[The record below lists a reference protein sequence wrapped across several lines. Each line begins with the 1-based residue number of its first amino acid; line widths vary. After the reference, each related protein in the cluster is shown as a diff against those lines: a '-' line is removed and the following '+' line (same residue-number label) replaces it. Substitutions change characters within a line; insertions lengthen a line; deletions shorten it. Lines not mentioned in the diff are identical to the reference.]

1 MIPSAIMD
9 MPEIL
14 STTPPKSL
22 NEWLTYQ
29 QHQHVKSIDMTLER
43 ARAVAVRL
51 NLGKPAPLVLTVAGT
66 NGKGSTVAFL
76 QALLSE
82 CGLKVGCYTSPHV
95 LNYNERI
102 ALNDGTKPGRW
113 VSDAELINAFE
124 RIEAA
129 RSEIPLTFFEYATLA
144 AWLIFSESELD
155 AVILEV
161 GLGGRLD
168 TVNLIDAD
176 GVVLTTVDLDHQEYL
191 GNTRALIGTEKAGVF
206 RALQKAVY
214 SDANP
219 VPEVIK
225 IAELIGTE
233 LIRPRRDYHFHRYQT
248 DWRFRFRDAPELILP
263 KPKLA
268 APCQLDNAA
277 AAIALLY
284 ALPERAGQLNG
295 DVIARALL
303 RAHVPGRLALVGENP
318 AIYLDV
324 AHNPQAAHSLAV
336 WLHANPCLGRT
347 LAVFGAL
354 EDKDV
359 LGVAAEL
366 KNAIHH
372 WYLAGLEGETP
383 RGLSAVALAARI
395 RGAMS
400 GYYDSFSDPST
411 ALDAAISQA
420 KPSDRILMF
429 GSFFIVAA
437 AYRAL
442 GINEITAF
450 GGTFP
455 PDLPAPY

>member
-1 MIPSAIMD
+1 MD
-9 MPEIL
+9 MPENLPSTLAKTL
-14 STTPPKSL
+14 S
-22 NEWLTYQ
+22 EWLAYQ

-43 ARAVAVRL
+43 ARTVAARL

-76 QALLSE
+76 QAILSE

-102 ALNDGTKPGRW
+102 ALTDGAKTGRW
-113 VSDAELINAFE
+113 VRDAELVNAFK

-129 RSEIPLTFFEYATLA
+129 RLNIPLTFFEYATLA
-144 AWLIFSESELD
+144 AWLIFSESALD
-155 AVILEV
+155 VVILEV

-191 GNTRALIGTEKAGVF
+191 GNTRALIGAEKAGVF
-206 RALQKAVY
+206 RVLQKAVY
-214 SDANP
+214 ADTYP

-233 LIRPRRDYHFHRYQT
+233 LIRPRRDYHFHPYQT
-248 DWRFRFRDAPELILP
+248 DWRFQFRDMAELILP
-263 KPKLA
+263 KPALA

-284 ALPERAGQLNG
+284 AMPERVPQLNC
-295 DVIARALL
+295 DVIARALQ
-303 RAHVPGRLALVGENP
+303 RAFVPGRLALVGANP

-336 WLHANPCLGRT
+336 WLNANPCLGRT
-347 LAVFGAL
+347 FAVFGAL

-359 LGVAAEL
+359 LGVVAEL
-366 KNAIHH
+366 KNYIDYWH
-372 WYLAGLEGETP
+372 LAGLEGETP
-383 RGLSAVALAARI
+383 RGLSALALAARV
-395 RGAMS
+395 RGATN
-400 GYYDSFSDPST
+400 GHYDSFNDPAT
-411 ALDAAISQA
+411 ALDTAISQA
-420 KPSDRILMF
+420 KPEDRILMF
-429 GSFFIVAA
+429 GSFFMVAA
-437 AYRAL
+437 GYRAL
-442 GINEITAF
+442 GIDEITPFAAALV
-450 GGTFP
+450 P
-455 PDLPAPY
+455 S

>member
-1 MIPSAIMD
+1 MIPSTITD

-14 STTPPKSL
+14 SATPPKNL

-43 ARAVAVRL
+43 ARAVAQRL

-102 ALNDGTKPGRW
+102 AFNDGTKTGRW

-155 AVILEV
+155 VVILEV

-191 GNTRALIGTEKAGVF
+191 GNSRALIGAEKAGVF
-206 RALQKAVY
+206 RVLQKAVY
-214 SDANP
+214 ADANP

-233 LIRPRRDYHFHRYQT
+233 LIRPRRDYHFHSYQS
-248 DWRFRFRDAPELILP
+248 DWRFQFRDAAELILP

-284 ALPERAGQLNG
+284 ALAERVPQLN
-295 DVIARALL
+295 VEAIAQALL

-336 WLHANPCLGRT
+336 WLYANPCLGRT

-372 WYLAGLEGETP
+372 WYLAGLEGESP
-383 RGLSAVALAARI
+383 RGLSAIALAARI
-395 RGAMS
+395 RGATS
-400 GYYDSFSDPST
+400 GHYDSFSEPST

-420 KPSDRILMF
+420 KSGDRILMF

-450 GGTFP
+450 GASFP
-455 PDLPAPY
+455 PCSPPLE

>member
-14 STTPPKSL
+14 STTPPKNL

-43 ARAVAVRL
+43 AREVALRL

-102 ALNDGTKPGRW
+102 ALAVDAKTGRW
-113 VSDAELINAFE
+113 VSDAELIYAFE
-124 RIEAA
+124 RIESA
-129 RSEIPLTFFEYATLA
+129 RHQIPLTFFEYATLA
-144 AWLIFSESELD
+144 AWLIFSESDLD

-191 GNTRALIGTEKAGVF
+191 GNTRPLIGTEKAGVF

-219 VPEVIK
+219 VLEVIK
-225 IAELIGTE
+225 IAELLGTE
-233 LIRPRRDYHFHRYQT
+233 LIRPRRDYHFHSYQT
-248 DWRFRFRDAPELILP
+248 DWRFQFRDAPELILP

-295 DVIARALL
+295 DVIAQALL
-303 RAHVPGRLALVGENP
+303 RAQVSGRLALVGENP

-366 KNAIHH
+366 KNAVHH

-383 RGLSAVALAARI
+383 RGLSAIALAARI
-395 RGAMS
+395 RGATL
-400 GYYDSFSDPST
+400 GYYDSFSEPST

-429 GSFFIVAA
+429 GSFFMVAA

-442 GINEITAF
+442 GINAITAF

-455 PDLPAPY
+455 PGLPPPC

>member
-1 MIPSAIMD
+1 MTEQISNPKTLND
-9 MPEIL
+9 WL
-14 STTPPKSL
+14 SH
-22 NEWLTYQ
+22 Q
-29 QHQHVKSIDMTLER
+29 QHQHVKSIDMTQER

-51 NLGKPAPLVLTVAGT
+51 HLAKPARLVLTVAGT

-102 ALNDGTKPGRW
+102 ALAVDAKTSRW
-113 VSDAELINAFE
+113 VSDTELIHAFE
-124 RIEAA
+124 RIESA
-129 RSEIPLTFFEYATLA
+129 RGDIPLTYFEYATLA

-191 GNTRALIGTEKAGVF
+191 GNTRALIGAEKAGVF
-206 RALQKAVY
+206 RVLQKAVY

-219 VPEVIK
+219 VQEVIK

-233 LIRPRRDYHFHRYQT
+233 LIRPRRDYHFHPYQT
-248 DWRFRFRDAPELILP
+248 DWRFQFRDAAELILP
-263 KPKLA
+263 KPSLA
-268 APCQLDNAA
+268 ALCQLDNAA

-284 ALPERAGQLNG
+284 AMPERVPQLNC
-295 DVIARALL
+295 DLIARALI
-303 RAHVPGRLALVGENP
+303 RAHVPGRLALVGERP

-336 WLHANPCLGRT
+336 WLNANPCLGRN

-359 LGVAAEL
+359 LGVLAEL
-366 KNAIHH
+366 KNQVQH
-372 WYLAGLEGETP
+372 WYLAGLDGESP
-383 RGLSAVALAARI
+383 RGLSAVALAARV
-395 RGAMS
+395 RGATGGQCS
-400 GYYDSFSDPST
+400 SFSDPAS
-411 ALDAAISQA
+411 ALDAAISHA
-420 KPSDRILMF
+420 TTNDRILMF
-429 GSFFIVAA
+429 GSFFMVAA
-437 AYRAL
+437 GYRAL
-442 GINEITAF
+442 GIDEIPAF
-450 GGTFP
+450 GATK
-455 PDLPAPY
+455 LAS

>member
-1 MIPSAIMD
+1 MD
-9 MPEIL
+9 MPENL
-14 STTPPKSL
+14 SITPPKSL

-43 ARAVAVRL
+43 ARAVAARL

-102 ALNDGTKPGRW
+102 ALTDGTKTGRW
-113 VSDAELINAFE
+113 VSDAELVNAFE

-129 RSEIPLTFFEYATLA
+129 RQEVSLTFFEYATLA

-191 GNTRALIGTEKAGVF
+191 GNTRALIGAEKAGVF
-206 RALQKAVY
+206 RILQKAVY
-214 SDANP
+214 ADAYP
-219 VPEVIK
+219 LPEVIK
-225 IAELIGTE
+225 MAELIGTE
-233 LIRPRRDYHFHRYQT
+233 LIRPRRDYHFHPYQT
-248 DWRFRFRDAPELILP
+248 DWRFQFRDAAELILP
-263 KPKLA
+263 KPALA

-284 ALPERAGQLNG
+284 ALPERVPQLNC

-303 RAHVPGRLALVGENP
+303 RALLPGRLTLVGANP

-324 AHNPQAAHSLAV
+324 AHNPQAAHSVAV
-336 WLHANPCLGRT
+336 WLNANPCLGRT
-347 LAVFGAL
+347 VAVFGAL
-354 EDKDV
+354 EDKDA
-359 LGVAAEL
+359 LGVVTEL
-366 KNAIHH
+366 KSYIHQ
-372 WYLAGLEGETP
+372 WYLAGLEDETP
-383 RGLSAVALAARI
+383 RGLSAIALSARV
-395 RGAMS
+395 RGATN
-400 GYYDSFSDPST
+400 GHYDSFSDPAT

-420 KPSDRILMF
+420 KPQDRILMF
-429 GSFFIVAA
+429 GSFFMVAA
-437 AYRAL
+437 GYRAL
-442 GINEITAF
+442 GINEITPFAATLSSNSSIPSRSEF
-450 GGTFP
+450 
-455 PDLPAPY
+455 

>member
-1 MIPSAIMD
+1 MQ
-9 MPEIL
+9 MPDIL
-14 STTPPKSL
+14 TTTMPKNL
-22 NEWLTYQ
+22 NDWLNYQ

-102 ALNDGTKPGRW
+102 ALAVDAKTSRW
-113 VSDAELINAFE
+113 VSDTELIGAFE
-124 RIEAA
+124 RIEQA
-129 RSEIPLTFFEYATLA
+129 RQNIPLTFFEYATLA

-155 AVILEV
+155 VVILEV

-191 GNTRALIGTEKAGVF
+191 GNTRALIGAEKAGVF
-206 RALQKAVY
+206 RVLQKAVY
-214 SDANP
+214 ADTNP

-233 LIRPRRDYHFHRYQT
+233 LIRPRRDYHFHSYQT
-248 DWRFRFRDAPELILP
+248 DWRFQFRDAAELILP

-284 ALPERAGQLNG
+284 ALAERVPQMNC
-295 DVIARALL
+295 DVIARALR
-303 RAHVPGRLALVGENP
+303 RADVPGRLAQVGENP

-336 WLHANPCLGRT
+336 WLHANPCLGRN

-354 EDKDV
+354 EDKDA
-359 LGVAAEL
+359 LGVVVEL
-366 KNAIHH
+366 KKYIHH
-372 WYLAGLEGETP
+372 WYLAGLDGQSP
-383 RGLSAVALAARI
+383 RGLSAIALAARV
-395 RGAMS
+395 RGATAGQWS
-400 GYYDSFSDPST
+400 SFSDPAS

-420 KPSDRILMF
+420 EPSDRILMF
-429 GSFFIVAA
+429 GSFLMVAGG
-437 AYRAL
+437 YCAL
-442 GINEITAF
+442 GIEEITAF
-450 GGTFP
+450 GATSQP
-455 PDLPAPY
+455 S

>member
-1 MIPSAIMD
+1 MDTPETLSATLPKTLND
-9 MPEIL
+9 WL
-14 STTPPKSL
+14 S
-22 NEWLTYQ
+22 YQ
-29 QHQHVKSIDMTLER
+29 QHQHVKSIDLTLER
-43 ARAVAVRL
+43 ARTVAVRL

-76 QALLSE
+76 QALISE

-102 ALNDGTKPGRW
+102 ALAVDAQISRW
-113 VSDAELINAFE
+113 VSDAELIHAFE
-124 RIEAA
+124 RIESVRAG
-129 RSEIPLTFFEYATLA
+129 IPLTFFEYATLA

-155 AVILEV
+155 VAVLEV

-176 GVVLTTVDLDHQEYL
+176 GVVLTTVDLDHQDYL

-206 RALQKAVY
+206 RVLQKAVY
-214 SDANP
+214 SDVNP
-219 VPEVIK
+219 LPEVIK

-233 LIRPRRDYHFHRYQT
+233 LIRPRRDYHFHAYQS
-248 DWRFRFRDAPELILP
+248 DWRFQFRDSPELILP
-263 KPKLA
+263 KPTLA

-284 ALPERAGQLNG
+284 ALPERVPQLNSE
-295 DVIARALL
+295 VIARALV
-303 RAHVPGRLALVGENP
+303 RAQLPGRLALVGVRP

-336 WLHANPCLGRT
+336 WLSANPNLGRT

-359 LGVAAEL
+359 LGVVVEL
-366 KNAIHH
+366 KNYVQH
-372 WYLAGLEGETP
+372 WYLAGLESESP
-383 RGLSAVALAARI
+383 RGLTAVALAARV
-395 RGAMS
+395 RGATGGRWS
-400 GYYDSFSDPST
+400 SFSDTPS
-411 ALDAAISQA
+411 ALDAAINAA
-420 KPSDRILMF
+420 KGNDRIIVF

-437 AYRAL
+437 GYRAL
-442 GINEITAF
+442 GFEQITPF
-450 GGTFP
+450 GVTS
-455 PDLPAPY
+455 LPLSPMRC